1 MRPRLHGNKLEAF
14 KHLTSNE
21 ERTLVIGDLHCPF
34 DHKDALKHALDTKA
48 KYNCSRVVFI
58 GDLIDSHASSRHESC
73 PNGMSAGD
81 ELKEAIKSVQKWYKA
96 LEIIGSAALVI
107 VGISATF
114 YIIMSNMKK

>member
-1 MRPRLHGNKLEAF
+1 MRPRLSGNKLEAF

-81 ELKEAIKSVQKWYKA
+81 ELKQARESYAYHYAKNFKRQA
-96 LEIIGSAALVI
+96 LGVAVIIGNHTCINVPLPE
-107 VGISATF
+107 
-114 YIIMSNMKK
+114 